1 MLPFSP
7 GTIRRSFP
15 ERPET
20 LRNSDVGVGL
30 VWVMIWVEDRIVPP
44 GCEVADGNT
53 ASVAWELPNV
63 QAEHTSRNS
72 VSNRSLFTGVD
83 YNE

>member
-1 MLPFSP
+1 M
-7 GTIRRSFP
+7 SFP
-15 ERPET
+15 ERPAT
-20 LRNSDVGVGL
+20 LRTSDVGVGSGG
-30 VWVMIWVEDRIVPP
+30 VMIWVGDGIVPP
-44 GCEVADGNT
+44 FCEVADGNT
-53 ASVAWELPNV
+53 ASVAWGLPEV

>member
-1 MLPFSP
+1 
-7 GTIRRSFP
+7 
-15 ERPET
+15 
-20 LRNSDVGVGL
+20 
-30 VWVMIWVEDRIVPP
+30 MIWVGDRIVPP

-53 ASVAWELPNV
+53 ASVAWGLPEM
-63 QAEHTSRNS
+63 QAEHMRRKN